1 MDKNA
6 EVEKMKMYGIKPVI
20 VEVVENTI
28 KDGVHTSRTLNSEE
42 LEQWKREHGYVD
54 TENETESDTDRQ
66 TDSDT
71 RESE

>member
-1 MDKNA
+1 MD
-6 EVEKMKMYGIKPVI
+6 EKHLMLHHSIAKVRK
-20 VEVVENTI
+20 VEVITVEN
-28 KDGVHTSRTLNSEE
+28 GVETKRVLSGDE

-54 TENETESDTDRQ
+54 TENETKSDTDRQ